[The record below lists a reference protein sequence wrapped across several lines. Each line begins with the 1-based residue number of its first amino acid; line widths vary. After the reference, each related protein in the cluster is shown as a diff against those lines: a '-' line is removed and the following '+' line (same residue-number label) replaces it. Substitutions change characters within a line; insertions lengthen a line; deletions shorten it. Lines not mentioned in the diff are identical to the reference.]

1 MLDSCPSEIR
11 RHLGKA
17 PVKIKSCL
25 ILFSSMY
32 QMFCRVESFFRF
44 RDHCQFI
51 PYLSINPR
59 QTADRSTIDVQCLA
73 DRDILFS
80 QFYAITGYCLHLFP
94 LSAYRCHADIPGP
107 LRYLLITG
115 CCFFQVSV
123 FLFALRCKSIP
134 VLCSCHSLLLHNKMD
149 STDALPKVPSS
160 VLDAQ
165 ETSAGQCSPS

>member
-17 PVKIKSCL
+17 PVKIKSCM

-32 QMFCRVESFFRF
+32 QMFCRVESFFKF

-94 LSAYRCHADIPGP
+94 LSAYRCQADITGP

-115 CCFFQVSV
+115 CCFAAYQEW
-123 FLFALRCKSIP
+123 LAPRLIQAIPNPLLIALR
-134 VLCSCHSLLLHNKMD
+134 N
-149 STDALPKVPSS
+149 PSRG
-160 VLDAQ
+160 LA
-165 ETSAGQCSPS
+165 